1 MKTDSSPRQS
11 LFQVARK
18 CLLTTSLNE
27 KLLLTDQAAQAWQAG
42 ALAVS
47 GWTPVPA
54 IVEAG
59 RPARPE
65 LVHPSRLSR
74 RGLGSEKGRLALIHA
89 ITHIEF
95 NAINLAWDAV
105 QRFPELPA
113 EFYGDWIQ
121 VAQEEVHHFR
131 LLRERLREGGVDYGD
146 FPAHN
151 GLWEM
156 AMRTAHDPLVRMALV
171 PRMLEARGLDVTPG
185 IMQRF
190 AAIGDSKTVE
200 ALQVILDEEVGHVQF
215 GSRWFNYLC
224 ESRGLPPEATYFEL
238 LAPFVEGGIRCPLH
252 RQARRQA
259 GFSEAELI
267 RLEDLCVQHP

>member
-1 MKTDSSPRQS
+1 MTGFAPRQC
-11 LFQVARK
+11 LFQAARG
-18 CLLTTSLNE
+18 CLLANAVDD
-27 KLLLTDQAAQAWQAG
+27 KLRLTDQAALAWREG
-42 ALAVS
+42 ALELT
-47 GWTPVPA
+47 GWSPA
-54 IVEAG
+54 PELRQAG
-59 RPARPE
+59 RPPRPE

-74 RGLGSEKGRLALIHA
+74 RGLGSEQGRLALIHA
-89 ITHIEF
+89 IAHIEF
-95 NAINLAWDAV
+95 NAINLAWDAI
-105 QRFPELPA
+105 QRFPDLPA
-113 EFYGDWIQ
+113 DFYGDWIQ

-156 AMRTAHDPLVRMALV
+156 AMRSAHDPLARMALV

-185 IMQRF
+185 IMRRF
-190 AAIGDSKTVE
+190 AAIGDHKTVE

-224 ESRGLPPEATYFEL
+224 ETRGLPPEATYFEL

-259 GFSEAELI
+259 GFSETELT